1 MYLDIFRLDIFD
13 HPRGLRLR
21 TGFCDLN
28 HQEHVQNENLKYEDV
43 HKEPDFRNRKLILC
57 APESG
62 Y

>member
-1 MYLDIFRLDIFD
+1 MYFDIFRLDIFD

-28 HQEHVQNENLKYEDV
+28 HQEHVQNENV

-57 APESG
+57 TPGSG

>member
-1 MYLDIFRLDIFD
+1 MYFDIFRLDIFD
-13 HPRGLRLR
+13 HSRGLRLR

-28 HQEHVQNENLKYEDV
+28 HQEHVQNENV

-57 APESG
+57 TPGSG